1 MWWLNDID
9 NKWERKIYLPK
20 KEKRVSSSVGG
31 FNSERNLIS
40 RFLFQLEL
48 KRFNSNL
55 IQVKFIRSCFNGWRL

>member
-1 MWWLNDID
+1 MGKKNLFA
-9 NKWERKIYLPK
+9 R

-31 FNSERNLIS
+31 FNSKRNLIS

-55 IQVKFIRSCFNGWRL
+55 IQVKFIRSCLNG

>member
-1 MWWLNDID
+1 MGKKNLFA
-9 NKWERKIYLPK
+9 R

-31 FNSERNLIS
+31 FNSKRNLIS